1 MVLFFP
7 LFFPL
12 LAIVLAPMAF
22 LSSLQ
27 SFTLQMASISIADRL
42 YLFLACPRIVGR
54 AEPSAPCKQQAIYR
68 GAGRGGHFS
77 VAGAVLAE
85 RQNEAIRRN
94 ASDISRGSLGAH
106 AAPVPQP
113 NVSTRP
119 DFCLFSLFFALFSLL
134 FPPVLAQAAFLSF
147 AQALAL

>member
-85 RQNEAIRRN
+85 RQNVTAQVWVS
-94 ASDISRGSLGAH
+94 SDLEF
-106 AAPVPQP
+106 PQQ
-113 NVSTRP
+113 
-119 DFCLFSLFFALFSLL
+119 DFGL
-134 FPPVLAQAAFLSF
+134 
-147 AQALAL
+147 